1 MKKVFFAI
9 IATVITTVS
18 FAQGKFEAA
27 MGKGLAQYGAAKT
40 AAEYV
45 EIAALFERIAD
56 AEKTQWIPYYYA
68 AQALVQSGWMDNK
81 ADKDKIG
88 EKAKDLIAKGMAIE
102 TNADL
107 YCTQQQV
114 AVLQMM
120 VDPMSR
126 FQSYG
131 AIGREALEKAKKV
144 DATNPRI
151 YYLDGMTVKNT
162 PEAFGGGKAAAKV
175 LFEKSVA
182 LFQTYKP
189 ASPFHPNWGKEMA
202 EKELAS
208 LK

>member
-1 MKKVFFAI
+1 MKKLIIAF

-27 MGKGLAQYGAAKT
+27 MGRGLQQYGAAKT
-40 AAEYV
+40 AAEYTEV
-45 EIAALFERIAD
+45 AAFFERVAD
-56 AEKTQWIPYYYA
+56 AEKTQWLPYYYA
-68 AQALVQSGWMDNK
+68 IQALVQSGWMDAK

-88 EKAKDLIAKGMAIE
+88 EKAKDLLSKAMAIE

-107 YCTQQQV
+107 YCSQQQI
-114 AVLQMM
+114 AILQMM

-131 AIGREALEKAKKV
+131 AIGKAALDNAKKA

-151 YYLDGMTVKNT
+151 YFLDGMTLKST
-162 PEAFGGGKAAAKV
+162 PEAFGGGKAVAKAM
-175 LFEKSVA
+175 FEKSVA

-202 EKELAS
+202 EKELSA